1 MVGYEISCQ
10 GKCISRNRG
19 YKDRSEAFEFANKD
33 VKYIRENNKEYG
45 DYDLVISI
53 YEDGIIVSTKF

>member
-10 GKCISRNRG
+10 GKCISRNHG

-33 VKYIRENNKEYG
+33 VKYIRENNKEY
-45 DYDLVISI
+45 DEYDLVINI
-53 YEDGIIVSTKF
+53 YDVI